1 MMGTVKRCGWLTGLI
16 LCSFLIITASS
27 HAAAVIT
34 GTLDLNTLEAT
45 LYTMPFDGSTGL
57 TTISPAYLEVIAQK
71 DEVSSYNETF
81 NGTAISAEVDGAKA
95 TFDTSLLSVEIAPGD
110 GRYYSASGWGYTNLT
125 PATAG
130 LLAISIDYTWEIDTS
145 SFSEA
150 DWYSID
156 FYLAASTWD
165 DDGTNKSVYSD
176 VWIDD
181 EYTSGTSGSGT
192 LDLYVQVDGEFDVWV
207 DGGIDA
213 SAYIAQTPVPLPSS
227 FALFFTGIAGLAVF
241 NRRNFM

>member
-1 MMGTVKRCGWLTGLI
+1 MMGAEKRCEWLTVVLI
-16 LCSFLIITASS
+16 LCSVLIVTASS
-27 HAAAVIT
+27 NAAVGIT
-34 GTLDLNTLEAT
+34 GILDFSTVETT
-45 LYTMPFDGSTGL
+45 LYTMPFDGSMGL
-57 TTISPAYLEVIAQK
+57 TTISSAYLEVSAQK
-71 DEVSSYNETF
+71 DDDIPDVKIF
-81 NGTAISAEVDGAKA
+81 NGTAVSADVEGAKA
-95 TFDTSLLSVEIAPGD
+95 NFDTSLLSVEIAPGN
-110 GRYYSASGWGYTNLT
+110 GRYYSASGWGYADLT

-150 DWYSID
+150 DSYYIN
-156 FYLAASTWD
+156 FYLSTFTWD

-176 VWIDD
+176 VWID

-192 LDLYVQVDGEFDVWV
+192 LDIYVQVEGGFDVWV
-207 DGGIDA
+207 DGGVDA

-241 NRRNFM
+241 NRRKFV